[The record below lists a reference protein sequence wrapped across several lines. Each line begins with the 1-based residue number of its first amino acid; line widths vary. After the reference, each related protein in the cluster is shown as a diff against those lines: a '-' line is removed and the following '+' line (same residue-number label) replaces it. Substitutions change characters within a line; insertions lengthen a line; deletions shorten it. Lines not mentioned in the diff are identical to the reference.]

1 MTNSFKKLN
10 QEISKFNDVLN
21 TMSILI
27 WDSRTKMPKEG
38 AKTRGYQVGT
48 LTLVAREILLSS
60 KMRKLLDDSV
70 KEMQS
75 KEEDSFEKKTLSQL
89 SEAIQYH
96 DKIPQEIQVRK
107 AEIEPLAHNTWAEA
121 REKKDFKIFQPL
133 LEEQINIAIEQ
144 SQCIGY
150 EKHPYDALMHRF
162 EPGET
167 VDSLNVLFAEL
178 KDGLSKILNACKGLE
193 QPNKK
198 FLFNHYPIDKQ
209 KEFGSLIAKN
219 FGYDFN
225 RGRLDSTVHPFE
237 ISFTREDVRITTRFY
252 ENFINPSL
260 FGTLHEAG
268 HGIYEQN
275 VDPKFTRSAFTTDF
289 LSFYAVGGVSFGAH
303 ESQSRLYEN
312 HIGRSKIFWENHYE
326 DLEKCFPEALK
337 NVHYDD
343 FFKAVNIIEPSL
355 IRVESDES
363 TYDFHIMLRV
373 EIESRLIDGSLKVK
387 DLPEMWNSQ
396 IKKYLNLDV
405 PDDSVGVLQDIH
417 WSGGQFGTF
426 CNYTIGNVMAAQLM
440 NQMKKDNLNIQSS
453 LKVADYK
460 PILEWLKNNIHQHG
474 RRYSRNEL
482 LKKSTGRSLD
492 VKPYLEYLQNKAS
505 QVYGVKFN

>member
-1 MTNSFKKLN
+1 MSKSFKELSY
-10 QEISKFNDVLN
+10 EIGKFNDILN
-21 TMSILI
+21 TMSILV
-27 WDSRTKMPKEG
+27 WDSRTKMPIEG
-38 AKTRGYQVGT
+38 AKTRGLQIGT
-48 LTLVAREILLSS
+48 LTLTAREILLSS
-60 KMRKLLDDSV
+60 KLRKLVDQSIV
-70 KEMQS
+70 ETEGMQ
-75 KEEDSFEKKTLSQL
+75 EDSFEKKTLVQI
-89 SEAIQYH
+89 SEAIKYH
-96 DKIPQEIQVRK
+96 DKIPEKLQVRK
-107 AEIEPLAHNTWAEA
+107 AEIEPLAHNAWVEA
-121 REKKDFKIFQPL
+121 RSKKDFKIFQPL
-133 LEEQINIAIEQ
+133 LEEQVNIAIEQ

-150 EKHPYDALMHRF
+150 KNHPYDALMHRF

-167 VDSLNVLFAEL
+167 VDSLKILFAEL
-178 KDGLSKILNACKGLE
+178 KNGLSKILQTTKDIQ

-198 FLFNHYPIDKQ
+198 FLYNNYPIENQ
-209 KEFGSLIAKN
+209 KKFASSIAKK

-275 VDPKFTRSAFTTDF
+275 IDPKFTRTAFTTDL
-289 LSFYAVGGVSFGAH
+289 LSYYAVGGVSFGAH

-312 HIGRSKIFWENHYE
+312 HIGRSKVFWENHYD
-326 DLEKCFPEALK
+326 DLQEYFPEALK
-337 NVHYDD
+337 NTSPDD
-343 FFKAVNIIEPSL
+343 FFKAVNVIEPSL

-373 EIESRLIDGSLKVK
+373 EIESMLIDGSLKVK
-387 DLPEMWNSQ
+387 DLPEMWNYQ
-396 IKKYLNLDV
+396 MKEYLDMEV

-440 NQMKKDNLNIQSS
+440 EHMKKEDSNIQNS
-453 LKVADYK
+453 LNSANYTPV
-460 PILEWLKNNIHQHG
+460 LSWLNKNIHRHG

-482 LKKSTGRSLD
+482 LEKSTGRTLD
-492 VKPYLEYLQNKAS
+492 AKPYLQYLQNKAS
-505 QVYGVKFN
+505 EVYGVKFD